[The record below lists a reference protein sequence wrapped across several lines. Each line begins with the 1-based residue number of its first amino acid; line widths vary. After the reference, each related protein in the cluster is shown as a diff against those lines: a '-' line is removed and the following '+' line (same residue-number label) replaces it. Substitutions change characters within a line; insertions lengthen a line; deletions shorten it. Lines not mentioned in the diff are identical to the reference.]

1 MGKEPIPFGFLMYY
15 NSLQTKFEG
24 EKTMLDIL
32 IKAGCYIA
40 IIILGIF
47 LRKIGFFKESDFS
60 ILSKIVIRVTLPAA
74 LIVNAATREFSPE
87 LLVLSLLGL
96 GGGIL
101 YMAAGWLVSRH
112 ADKEQQAFDI
122 LNHAGYNI
130 GVFVIPFTQSFLG
143 ATGVMIS
150 SIFDV
155 GNAFICLGGAYG
167 VASAVKDGK
176 GFDIK
181 QVLKALSVSVPFLV
195 HIGTVLMNLLH
206 IPFPAPVVECAGII
220 ANANA
225 FLAMLMIGVGFKL
238 SLEKSKLNRIFRALV
253 IRYSIAAVLALCY
266 WFLLPFD
273 RLIRLTL
280 VILAVSPIGSAVP
293 GFTGDLGGDVGL
305 SCNITSLTILISI
318 ITIVTLLLCLL

>member
-1 MGKEPIPFGFLMYY
+1 MQE
-15 NSLQTKFEG
+15 
-24 EKTMLDIL
+24 IL
-32 IKAGCYIA
+32 IKAGCYVA
-40 IIILGIF
+40 IIVMGF
-47 LRKIGFFKESDFS
+47 VLRRIGFFKESDFS
-60 ILSKIVIRVTLPAA
+60 VLSKIVVRITLPAA
-74 LIVNAATREFSPE
+74 LIVNAATRAFSPE
-87 LLVLSLLGL
+87 LLILSLLGL

-143 ATGVMIS
+143 ATGVMIA

-176 GFDIK
+176 GFDIR

-238 SLEKSKLNRIFRALV
+238 SLEKSKLSRIFRALLL
-253 IRYSIAAVLALCY
+253 RYSIAAVLALCY

-318 ITIVTLLLCLL
+318 ITIVTLLVTML

>member
-1 MGKEPIPFGFLMYY
+1 
-15 NSLQTKFEG
+15 
-24 EKTMLDIL
+24 MLNIL

-74 LIVNAATREFSPE
+74 LIVNAATRAFSPE
-87 LLVLSLLGL
+87 LLILSLLGL

-143 ATGVMIS
+143 ATGVMIA

-176 GFDIK
+176 GFDIR
-181 QVLKALSVSVPFLV
+181 QVLKALAVSVPFLV

-238 SLEKSKLNRIFRALV
+238 SLEKSKLSRIFRALL

>member
-1 MGKEPIPFGFLMYY
+1 
-15 NSLQTKFEG
+15 
-24 EKTMLDIL
+24 MLNIL
-32 IKAGCYIA
+32 VKAGCYIA

-47 LRKIGFFKESDFS
+47 LRRIGFFKESDFS

-74 LIVNAATREFSPE
+74 LIVNAATRAFSPE

-130 GVFVIPFTQSFLG
+130 GVFVIPFTQTFLG
-143 ATGVMIS
+143 PTGVMIA

-167 VASAVKDGK
+167 VASAVKAGK
-176 GFDIK
+176 GFDIR
-181 QVLKALSVSVPFLV
+181 QVLTALSVSVPFLV

-238 SLEKSKLNRIFRALV
+238 TLEKSKLSRIFRALL
-253 IRYSIAAVLALCY
+253 IRYSIATVLALCY

-293 GFTGDLGGDVGL
+293 GFTDDLGGDVGL

>member
-1 MGKEPIPFGFLMYY
+1 
-15 NSLQTKFEG
+15 
-24 EKTMLDIL
+24 MLNIL

-47 LRKIGFFKESDFS
+47 LRRIGFFKESDFS

-74 LIVNAATREFSPE
+74 LIVNAATRAFSPE
-87 LLVLSLLGL
+87 LLILSLLGL

-143 ATGVMIS
+143 ATGVMIA

-176 GFDIK
+176 GFDIR

-238 SLEKSKLNRIFRALV
+238 SLEKSKLNRIFRALL

>member
-1 MGKEPIPFGFLMYY
+1 M
-15 NSLQTKFEG
+15 LQ
-24 EKTMLDIL
+24 IL

-40 IIILGIF
+40 IIILGIL
-47 LRKIGFFKESDFS
+47 LRWIGFFKESDFS
-60 ILSKIVIRVTLPAA
+60 VLSKIVIRVTLPAA
-74 LIVNAATREFSPE
+74 LIVNAATRDFSPE
-87 LLVLSLLGL
+87 LLFLSLLGL

-101 YMAAGWLVSRH
+101 YMAAGWFVSRK
-112 ADKEQQAFDI
+112 ASKKQQAFDI

-143 ATGVMIS
+143 TAGVMTA

-155 GNAFICLGGAYG
+155 GNAFVCLGGAYG
-167 VASAVKDGK
+167 AAAAIKDGN
-176 GFDIK
+176 GFDMK
-181 QVLKALSVSVPFLV
+181 RVLKALSVSVPFLV
-195 HIGTVLMNLLH
+195 HIGTLLMNLLH

-238 SLEKSKLNRIFRALV
+238 TLEKAKLTRLFRALA
-253 IRYSIAAVLALCY
+253 IRYGIAAILGLCY

-273 RLIRLTL
+273 RVIRLTL

-293 GFTGDLGGDVGL
+293 GFTDDLGGDVGL
-305 SCNITSLTILISI
+305 SCTINSMTILISI
-318 ITIVTLLLCLL
+318 ITIVVLLLCLL

>member
-1 MGKEPIPFGFLMYY
+1 
-15 NSLQTKFEG
+15 
-24 EKTMLDIL
+24 MLNIL

-47 LRKIGFFKESDFS
+47 LRRIGFFKESDFS

-74 LIVNAATREFSPE
+74 LIVNAATRAFSPE

-101 YMAAGWLVSRH
+101 YMAVGWLVSRH

-143 ATGVMIS
+143 ATGVMIA

-176 GFDIK
+176 GFDIR

-238 SLEKSKLNRIFRALV
+238 SLEKSKLSRIFRALL

>member
-1 MGKEPIPFGFLMYY
+1 
-15 NSLQTKFEG
+15 
-24 EKTMLDIL
+24 MLDIL

-60 ILSKIVIRVTLPAA
+60 ILSKIVIRVTLPTA

-101 YMAAGWLVSRH
+101 YMAAGWFVSRH

-143 ATGVMIS
+143 STGVMIS

>member
-1 MGKEPIPFGFLMYY
+1 
-15 NSLQTKFEG
+15 
-24 EKTMLDIL
+24 MLDIL

-40 IIILGIF
+40 IIILGIL
-47 LRKIGFFKESDFS
+47 LRRIGFFKESDFS
-60 ILSKIVIRVTLPAA
+60 VLSKIVIRVTLPAA
-74 LIVNAATREFSPE
+74 LIVNAATRDFSPD
-87 LLVLSLLGL
+87 LLFLSLLGL

-101 YMAAGWLVSRH
+101 YMAAGWFVSRK
-112 ADKEQQAFDI
+112 ASKEQQAFDI

-143 ATGVMIS
+143 TAGVMTA

-155 GNAFICLGGAYG
+155 GNAFVCLGGAYG
-167 VASAVKDGK
+167 AAAAIKDGN
-176 GFDIK
+176 GFDMK
-181 QVLKALSVSVPFLV
+181 RVLKALSVSVPFLV
-195 HIGTVLMNLLH
+195 HIGTLLMNLLH

-238 SLEKSKLNRIFRALV
+238 TLEKAKLTRLFRTLA
-253 IRYSIAAVLALCY
+253 IRYGIAAILGLCY

-273 RLIRLTL
+273 NVIRLTL

-293 GFTGDLGGDVGL
+293 GFTGDLDGDVGL
-305 SCNITSLTILISI
+305 SCTINSMTILISI
-318 ITIVTLLLCLL
+318 ITIVVLLLCLL

>member
-1 MGKEPIPFGFLMYY
+1 M
-15 NSLQTKFEG
+15 LQ
-24 EKTMLDIL
+24 IL

-40 IIILGIF
+40 IIILGIL
-47 LRKIGFFKESDFS
+47 LRRIGFFKESDFS
-60 ILSKIVIRVTLPAA
+60 VLSKIVIRITLPAA
-74 LIVNAATREFSPE
+74 LIVNAATRDFSPE
-87 LLVLSLLGL
+87 LLFLSLLGL

-101 YMAAGWLVSRH
+101 YMAAGWFVSRK
-112 ADKEQQAFDI
+112 ASKEQQAFDI

-143 ATGVMIS
+143 TAGVMTA

-155 GNAFICLGGAYG
+155 GNAFVCLGGAYG
-167 VASAVKDGK
+167 AAAAIKDGN
-176 GFDIK
+176 GFDMK
-181 QVLKALSVSVPFLV
+181 RVLKALSVSVPFLV
-195 HIGTVLMNLLH
+195 HIGTLLMNLLH

-238 SLEKSKLNRIFRALV
+238 TLEKAKLTRLFRALA
-253 IRYSIAAVLALCY
+253 IRYGIAAILGLCY

-273 RLIRLTL
+273 RVIRLTL

-293 GFTGDLGGDVGL
+293 GFTDDLGGDVGL
-305 SCNITSLTILISI
+305 SCTINSMTILISI
-318 ITIVTLLLCLL
+318 ITIVVLLLCLL